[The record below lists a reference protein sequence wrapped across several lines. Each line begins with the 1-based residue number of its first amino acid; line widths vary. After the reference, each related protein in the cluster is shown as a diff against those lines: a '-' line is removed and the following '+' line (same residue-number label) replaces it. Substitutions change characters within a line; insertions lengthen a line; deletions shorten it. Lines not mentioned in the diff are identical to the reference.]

1 MSIVDALRRAVTDG
15 DATFY
20 ECRNCGTTLS
30 AVAEEC
36 GACGAEDVA
45 CYRL

>member
-1 MSIVDALRRAVTDG
+1 MGIVAALRRAVTDG
-15 DATFY
+15 GSTLY

-30 AVAEEC
+30 GVAEEC
-36 GACGAEDVA
+36 GVCGAEDVA

>member
-15 DATFY
+15 SSTFY

-30 AVAEEC
+30 SDVEEC

-45 CYRL
+45 CYSL